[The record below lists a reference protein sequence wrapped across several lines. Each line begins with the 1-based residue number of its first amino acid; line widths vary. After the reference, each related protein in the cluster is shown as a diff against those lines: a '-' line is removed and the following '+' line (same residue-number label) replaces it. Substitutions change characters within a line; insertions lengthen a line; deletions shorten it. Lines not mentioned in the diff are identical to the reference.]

1 MYGSYSSERSYH
13 SLRSLEVIANS
24 LFGCIFSYKA
34 YGFNFPI
41 CESWINVI
49 IKLKTTNIMKKHNFL
64 IGLTLLIV
72 SVILSNIFNEN
83 TITNR
88 AIESFFYLPIAYNFV
103 KAFYSKGNWLNLL
116 LVSALICSIIIFT
129 PKWGAWACLMINI
142 VCCLFS
148 YIILLLAIKIANNFN
163 QK

>member
-1 MYGSYSSERSYH
+1 
-13 SLRSLEVIANS
+13 
-24 LFGCIFSYKA
+24 
-34 YGFNFPI
+34 
-41 CESWINVI
+41 
-49 IKLKTTNIMKKHNFL
+49 MKKHNFL

-83 TITNR
+83 TITNS

-129 PKWGAWACLMINI
+129 PKWGAWACIVINI

-163 QK
+163 QKQNKTITAVQINKKHEKEFKFKGKNVDSIEYS

>member
-1 MYGSYSSERSYH
+1 
-13 SLRSLEVIANS
+13 
-24 LFGCIFSYKA
+24 
-34 YGFNFPI
+34 
-41 CESWINVI
+41 
-49 IKLKTTNIMKKHNFL
+49 MKKHNFL

-83 TITNR
+83 TITNS

-129 PKWGAWACLMINI
+129 PKWGVWACIVINI

>member
-1 MYGSYSSERSYH
+1 
-13 SLRSLEVIANS
+13 
-24 LFGCIFSYKA
+24 
-34 YGFNFPI
+34 
-41 CESWINVI
+41 
-49 IKLKTTNIMKKHNFL
+49 MKKHNFL

-83 TITNR
+83 TITNS

-129 PKWGAWACLMINI
+129 PKWGAWACIVINI

-163 QK
+163 QKQNKTITAVQINKKHGKEFKFKGKNVDSIEYS

>member
-1 MYGSYSSERSYH
+1 
-13 SLRSLEVIANS
+13 
-24 LFGCIFSYKA
+24 
-34 YGFNFPI
+34 
-41 CESWINVI
+41 
-49 IKLKTTNIMKKHNFL
+49 MKKHNFL

-83 TITNR
+83 TITNS

-129 PKWGAWACLMINI
+129 PKWGAWACIVINI
-142 VCCLFS
+142 ACCLFS
-148 YIILLLAIKIANNFN
+148 YIILLFAIKIANNFN
-163 QK
+163 QKQNKTITAVQINKKHGKEFKFKGKNVDSIEYS